1 MEYRIGRGLYA
12 IVGSGE
18 LGVVR
23 RRSKSA
29 LDFVDGL
36 KVEVADSRI
45 STAVKHILTRY
56 ILHHW

>member
-1 MEYRIGRGLYA
+1 MEYRTGRGLYA

-23 RRSKSA
+23 RRSKYA

-36 KVEVADSRI
+36 QWRLRI
-45 STAVKHILTRY
+45 LAFGLP
-56 ILHHW
+56 